1 MKVTVKIE
9 GRAFEV
15 EVGALDNNPVRAV
28 VDGETFEVWLPQNPS
43 NTPVLSPTKAG
54 PELSTQTAPSPALVR
69 ELNKETGV
77 ISAKTV
83 TAPLPGVIVGVS
95 VQPGMMVKAG
105 EVLCTIEAMKM
116 KNAVR
121 AKRAGQISAV
131 FVNEGQH
138 VKHRQPLMEFG
149 E

>member
-15 EVGALDNNPVRAV
+15 EVGALDSNPVRAV

-43 NTPVLSPTKAG
+43 NTPVVLPPKAG
-54 PELSTQTAPSPALVR
+54 SELPAQAPSAAPIR
-69 ELNKETGV
+69 ETQKETGV

-131 FVNEGQH
+131 FISEGQH

>member
-15 EVGALDNNPVRAV
+15 EVGALDTNPVRAV

-43 NTPVLSPTKAG
+43 SAPMISPTKIGSESPA
-54 PELSTQTAPSPALVR
+54 PSAPSPALVR
-69 ELNKETGV
+69 ESNKETGV
-77 ISAKTV
+77 VSAKTI